1 MPVARSGATAD
12 NRAMQPTDTTA
23 AERILAERARY
34 VAPGATTPRLVVAE
48 AEGARI
54 TDVDGRMFVDFAG
67 GIGCQNTGHRHP
79 AVVDAIKE
87 QADRYLHQCFIVG
100 TYEPY
105 VDVCRRLAE
114 LSPCGDGEQRSLL
127 VNSGAEAIENAV
139 KIARAATG
147 RPAVVVFD
155 GAFHGRTLLAMTM
168 TSKVKP
174 YKARFGPFAPEVYRA
189 PVPYPYHGISS
200 DDAIAALEH
209 LFKAD
214 VDPSTV
220 ACVVLEPVQGE
231 GGFVT
236 MPPDYPARLQ
246 ELCRAHGIL
255 YVDDEVQSGVGR
267 TGTMWAIEQ
276 YDGAE
281 PDLLVSGKSIGGGL
295 PLAGVTGRAEVM
307 DAAPPG
313 GLGGTFGG
321 NPLSC
326 AAAAVVL
333 DTVSDPEFLA
343 AARELGVALRARLEA
358 LAARHLDVGEVR
370 GLGPMLAFEFAERSP
385 DRAQAVV
392 AAAFDRGLILLS
404 CGLYGNVIRLLP
416 ALTITRDELDEGLAI
431 LEESLAA

>member
-1 MPVARSGATAD
+1 MTGRTH
-12 NRAMQPTDTTA
+12 
-23 AERILAERARY
+23 AERIAAARARY

-54 TDVDGRMFVDFAG
+54 VDVDGRSFIDFAG
-67 GIGCQNTGHRHP
+67 GIGCQNTGHRQA
-79 AVVDAIKE
+79 AVVEAVKE

-105 VDVCRRLAE
+105 VEVCRCLAE
-114 LSPCGDGEQRSLL
+114 LSPCGDGEQRTLL
-127 VNSGAEAIENAV
+127 VNSGAEAVENAV
-139 KIARAATG
+139 KIARSATG

-174 YKARFGPFAPEVYRA
+174 YKAGFGPFAPEVYRA
-189 PVPYPYHGISS
+189 PGPYPYHGISS

-220 ACVVLEPVQGE
+220 ACVVLEPVLGE
-231 GGFVT
+231 GGFVA

-246 ELCRAHGIL
+246 ELCRSHGIL

-276 YDGAE
+276 YEGVE
-281 PDLLVSGKSIGGGL
+281 PDILISGKSIGGGL
-295 PLAGVTGRAEVM
+295 PLAGVTGRAEIM
-307 DAAPPG
+307 DAVPPG

-326 AAAAVVL
+326 AAALAVL
-333 DTVSDPEFLA
+333 DIVSDAEFLA
-343 AARELGVALRARLEA
+343 GARKLGETLRGRLEG
-358 LAARHLDVGEVR
+358 LAARHAEIGEVR
-370 GLGPMLAFEFAERSP
+370 GLGPMLAFEFAKRSP
-385 DRAQAVV
+385 DRASAVV
-392 AAAFDRGLILLS
+392 SAAFDRGLVLLS

-416 ALTITRDELDEGLAI
+416 PLNIATDELDEGLAI
-431 LEESLAA
+431 LEESLGA